1 MISSSAVPSSERGS
15 AAVRARSLSDLFA
28 WVRQQVAQHTPA
40 ARVTVAFCTMQ
51 QSQHQG
57 RQSGY
62 ANHVVSLRVG
72 QSVGSCFVE
81 PGQLDSAAVD
91 ACVGKTVAELLS
103 HPLAAIRIAAL
114 DAYLGEI
121 YPHALMSNVR
131 MVTVPAG
138 DSTAKSLFRARAVV
152 DLLATRP
159 GQRVALIGVVNS
171 LIQTLRERDL
181 RCLPCDF
188 NTRMTEWGDPV
199 TAHMAEVLES
209 ADAILATGMTLA
221 NGSFDQIL
229 AYARRQGIPLVVF
242 AQTGSAIIPR
252 FVGAGVTGVSAEP
265 YPFFWLSGAATPLYL
280 YRSQSTTDSAQELAQ

>member
-1 MISSSAVPSSERGS
+1 MISSRAVPSSERGP

-28 WVRQQVAQHTPA
+28 WVRQQVAEQTPA

-81 PGQLDSAAVD
+81 PGQIDSAAVD

-103 HPLAAIRIAAL
+103 HPLVPIRIAAL

-121 YPHALMSNVR
+121 YPHALMLNVH
-131 MVTVPAG
+131 MMMVPAG
-138 DSTAKSLFRARAVV
+138 DSTTKSLFRARAVV
-152 DLLATRP
+152 DLLAARP

-171 LIQTLRERDL
+171 LIQALRERDL
-181 RCLPCDF
+181 QCLPCDF
-188 NTRMTEWGDPV
+188 NTTLTEWGDPV
-199 TAHMAEVLES
+199 TPHMAEVLES

-229 AYARRQGIPLVVF
+229 DHARRQGVPLLVF

-265 YPFFWLSGAATPLYL
+265 YPFFWLSGEPTPLYL
-280 YRSQSTTDSAQELAQ
+280 YRSQPIADPAQELSK

>member
-1 MISSSAVPSSERGS
+1 MMSSSAVPSSERGS

-28 WVRQQVAQHTPA
+28 WARRQVAEQAPA
-40 ARVTVAFCTMQ
+40 ACVTVAFCTLQ

-57 RQSGY
+57 RQSAY
-62 ANHVVSLRVG
+62 ANHVISLRVG

-81 PGQLDSAAVD
+81 PGQLDRAAVD

-121 YPHALMSNVR
+121 YPHALMPNVR
-131 MVTVPAG
+131 LSMVPAG

-152 DLLATRP
+152 DLLAARP

-171 LIQTLRERDL
+171 LIQALRERNL

-188 NTRMTEWGDPV
+188 NATLTEWGDPV
-199 TAHMAEVLES
+199 TPYMAEVLES
-209 ADAILATGMTLA
+209 ADAILATGMTVA

-229 AYARRQGIPLVVF
+229 NHARQQGVPLVVF

-252 FVGAGVTGVSAEP
+252 FIGAGVTSVSAEP

-280 YRSQSTTDSAQELAQ
+280 YRSQPTIDSAQELSQ